1 MKVLI
6 GKAWGIQK
14 KGIIDSQDDVIPVGE
29 SSAWPE
35 LVQGVILK
43 DSDNDGMPDE
53 WEKKYGLNPNDA
65 SDRNGKTVDEEG
77 TYTNLEMYMN
87 SLVQKIVEEQNKGGV
102 Q

>member
-1 MKVLI
+1 MI
-6 GKAWGIQK
+6 GKAWGIQRK
-14 KGIIDSQDDVIPVGE
+14 VSLIVQDDVIPVGE

>member
-53 WEKKYGLNPNDA
+53 WEKK
-65 SDRNGKTVDEEG
+65 VWF
-77 TYTNLEMYMN
+77 
-87 SLVQKIVEEQNKGGV
+87 
-102 Q
+102 